1 MLPPP
6 LKRSLL
12 TLALAMSAGPV
23 LAQAAS
29 SSAGASALASA
40 SAPATT
46 QRTTVEQDNLWDI
59 AGQLAPVL
67 GATRQQV
74 MVAVLRR
81 NPEAFVKGNIHRLRR
96 GVPLVLP
103 GRAEVLSEDRA
114 LSVALVADHLKA
126 MRGGQVLAPLPPVS
140 AAAVPGTVP
149 ATPAVPPAVPAPAS
163 APPPSAVPS
172 AALPAKVPVPA
183 SAAVVAAP
191 APASAPVAAPASAVE
206 QPVAPASANPPDT
219 RPSDAAVDVPDAAS
233 GSSGAVPAVLP
244 WLLGLGAVAGGVILW
259 RRRRVGFLPDAPAQ
273 PDFSPTLSATRSGGP
288 RVFDISNAAADVARS
303 VETSRAATQLVRS
316 AQSPADEVDVAR
328 IVEQAAIKLEIARAS
343 LDVGRTDA
351 ARALLQAVV
360 REGSGRHAAEAAE
373 ILARLG

>member
-12 TLALAMSAGPV
+12 TLALALSAGPV

-29 SSAGASALASA
+29 SSASA
-40 SAPATT
+40 SAPVAT

-328 IVEQAAIKLEIARAS
+328 IVEQAAIKLDIARAS
-343 LDVGRTDA
+343 LEVGRPEA

>member
-12 TLALAMSAGPV
+12 TLALAVSAGPV
-23 LAQAAS
+23 LAQAAP
-29 SSAGASALASA
+29 SSAGASASA

-59 AGQLAPVL
+59 AGQLAPTL

-81 NPEAFVKGNIHRLRR
+81 NPDAFVKGNIHRLRR

-103 GRAEVLSEDRA
+103 GRAQVLAEDRA

-140 AAAVPGTVP
+140 AAVSGT
-149 ATPAVPPAVPAPAS
+149 VPAPAS
-163 APPPSAVPS
+163 APPPPAAPS
-172 AALPAKVPVPA
+172 ATLPAKVPAPA
-183 SAAVVAAP
+183 SAASVVAPAP
-191 APASAPVAAPASAVE
+191 ASAPASAPVAAPASAVE

-219 RPSDAAVDVPDAAS
+219 RPSGAAAADVPDAAS
-233 GSSGAVPAVLP
+233 AAGGSGAVPAVLP
-244 WLLGLGAVAGGVILW
+244 WLLGLGAVAGGLILW
-259 RRRRVGFLPDAPAQ
+259 RRRRAGFQPDAPAQ
-273 PDFSPTLSATRSGGP
+273 PDFSPTLSATRSGSP
-288 RVFDISNAAADVARS
+288 RVFDISNAAAEVARS

-316 AQSPADEVDVAR
+316 EQSPADEVDVAR